1 MKNLKKYLSCLL
13 AVCLLLG
20 TLALVS
26 CTITQNDNGDTTTT
40 TAKPNDNT
48 PTTPPD
54 HQTPDSTSKNEY
66 TVTVVDPNGNPI
78 QGARVQFCKEMCL
91 IPRPTGADGKMTQ
104 TLADGENIA
113 DYYVTV
119 PAGANDAMG
128 STTVKYHFEAGK
140 NELVITLDTYTVK
153 AQKNGAAL
161 ADVSFVVKSANAEVA
176 TAQTYDNGEVVFL
189 LPVGTYTVTAT
200 SAEGTPAEGA
210 TQSFGADKTLTFTFG
225 A

>member
-20 TLALVS
+20 TLTLAS
-26 CTITQNDNGDTTTT
+26 CTITGGDQDTTTT
-40 TAKPNDNT
+40 TKKDDGT

-54 HQTPDSTSKNEY
+54 SQTPDPTPKNEF

-161 ADVSFVVKSANAEVA
+161 ADVSFVVKNGDSEVA
-176 TAQTYDNGEVVFL
+176 TAQTYEGGEVVFL

-210 TQSFGADKTLTFTFG
+210 TQSFGADKTLTFTYG

>member
-20 TLALVS
+20 TLTLVS
-26 CTITQNDNGDTTTT
+26 CTITGGDQDTTTKKDDDGTT
-40 TAKPNDNT
+40 TAPNN
-48 PTTPPD
+48 
-54 HQTPDSTSKNEY
+54 QTPAPTPKNEY

-104 TLADGENIA
+104 TLADGEKIA

-153 AQKNGAAL
+153 AQKAGAGL
-161 ADVSFVVKSANAEVA
+161 ADVSFAVKNGDTEVA
-176 TAQTYDNGEVVFL
+176 TAQTYDSGEVVFL
-189 LPVGTYTVTAT
+189 IPVGTYTVTAT
-200 SAEGTPAEGA
+200 SSEGTPAEGA